1 MKTQI
6 LIGAVTLLATS
17 LLAADAKDE
26 IKAAAKK
33 LADSSGYAWK
43 ATTEAGGGSRFR
55 AGPVEGM
62 AAKDGLLCLKM
73 TFGENTMDA
82 FVKGEKGAIKTDE
95 GWQSLAEAAEGGGG
109 GQPNRGRFMSRML
122 QNYKAPA
129 AQAVELAEQAKDL
142 KAEGDVCSGTL
153 SEEGVKA
160 LVSFRRGGGGG
171 TGPEVSDPKGTVKF
185 WVKDGVL
192 TKYEYHVQGKMS
204 FNNNNMEI
212 DRTTTVEIKDIGKAK
227 IEVPEEAKKK
237 LS

>member
-62 AAKDGLLCLKM
+62 AAKDGLVCLKM
-73 TFGENTMDA
+73 TFGENTMEA
-82 FVKGEKGAIKTDE
+82 FVKGEKGAFKTDE
-95 GWQSLAEAAEGGGG
+95 GWQSLADAAEAGGG

-129 AQAVELAEQAKDL
+129 AQAVELAEQAKNL
-142 KAEGDVCSGTL
+142 KVEGDVCAGDLT
-153 SEEGVKA
+153 EDGVKA
-160 LVSFRRGGGGG
+160 LMTFGRRAGG
-171 TGPEVSDPKGTVKF
+171 TGPEVSDAKGTVKF

-192 TKYEYHVQGKMS
+192 TKYEYHVQGKVT
-204 FNNNNMEI
+204 FNEREMEI

>member
-43 ATTEAGGGSRFR
+43 ATTEAGGGGRFR

-62 AAKDGLLCLKM
+62 ATKDGLVCLKM
-73 TFGENTMDA
+73 TFGENTTEA

-109 GQPNRGRFMSRML
+109 GQPNRGRFMGRML

-129 AQAVELAEQAKDL
+129 AQAVELAEQARDL
-142 KAEGDVCSGTL
+142 KAEGDVCSGALT
-153 SEEGVKA
+153 EDGVKA
-160 LVSFRRGGGGG
+160 LVTFRRAGG
-171 TGPEVSDPKGTVKF
+171 TAPKSAMPKARSSSG
-185 WVKDGVL
+185 
-192 TKYEYHVQGKMS
+192 S
-204 FNNNNMEI
+204 
-212 DRTTTVEIKDIGKAK
+212 RTA
-227 IEVPEEAKKK
+227 
-237 LS
+237 S